1 VDSQILDNRLVQLK
15 CTKEDGTLQFYIFLH
30 ENIGHI
36 KEAIIA
42 AEQKLIKDKLMLENF
57 N

>member
-1 VDSQILDNRLVQLK
+1 VQLK